1 MLNSSLINPSGSNN
15 GHASWNRQGPFHG
28 FPLLPADVRACL
40 LGQLTYKG
48 ISQHLHIG
56 ELMKAAY
63 GHSLD
68 LFKKPVP
75 IPPPKVN
82 ASENNL
88 LLQLLNSDEI
98 VIFSTR
104 YRRTFQSAMALL
116 FNLLPNDRWHN
127 LQVQESHSLAF
138 CFTDCACANAEYL
151 KKILSK
157 ESSRDF
163 NGIPSIASLVNWIG
177 MSLLQ
182 TQDLA
187 VLNPLDVRDALL
199 MYVCHNQQ
207 LPCQHRNSHLST
219 PKAQHDVVDSND
231 IIDLDDGQQRSID
244 ATPNEGG
251 DDDDM
256 EEAINDSPTENCV
269 EESHIESLLTYT
281 NAYELQ
287 ESNNRYKITERALRA
302 YGFIRN
308 IVSYMLKMISGDK
321 VKLVL
326 YSCHDQTLQFVL
338 AALGL
343 IEESSFVPY
352 ASRLAIEVYRSDKD
366 SQHYYR
372 TVFNGRDVTRLISF
386 CLDGKSLRVKR
397 GRAQAAY
404 LCPIEN
410 IIRFIHDD
418 YFAMM
423 NATNFKDACMPPSD
437 KGYF

>member
-1 MLNSSLINPSGSNN
+1 MLNSTLINPSGSTN
-15 GHASWNRQGPFHG
+15 GHASWNRQGAFHG
-28 FPLLPADVRACL
+28 FPLLPADVKACL

-56 ELMKAAY
+56 ELLKLAY
-63 GHSLD
+63 ALPLD
-68 LFKKPVP
+68 LLKKPVP
-75 IPPPKVN
+75 IQPPKTN
-82 ASENNL
+82 ANDTNPFW
-88 LLQLLNSDEI
+88 LNSDEV

-104 YRRTFQSAMALL
+104 YRRTFQSVMALL

-127 LQVQESHSLAF
+127 LHIQESHSLAF

-151 KKILSK
+151 KKILSR
-157 ESSRDF
+157 ESVKDF
-163 NGIPSIASLVNWIG
+163 NGIPSISSLVNWIG

-182 TQDLA
+182 TQDIA

-207 LPCQHRNSHLST
+207 LPCQHRQSHQST
-219 PKAQHDVVDSND
+219 PQSQHDTVDTND
-231 IIDLDDGQQRSID
+231 IIDLDDGQQRSLD
-244 ATPNEGG
+244 STPNEG
-251 DDDDM
+251 DDDDL
-256 EEAINDSPTENCV
+256 EEAINDNPTENCV
-269 EESHIESLLTYT
+269 EENHIEALLTYT
-281 NAYELQ
+281 NAYELK
-287 ESNNRYKITERALRA
+287 ESNNRLKITERALRA
-302 YGFIRN
+302 YGLIRN

-343 IEESSFVPY
+343 IEESSYVPY
-352 ASRLAIEVYRSDKD
+352 ASRLAFEVYKSDKD

-372 TVFNGRDVTRLISF
+372 AVYNGRDVTRLISF

-418 YFAMM
+418 YFVMM